1 MGFSAQSDLELI
13 DALRGGDEGAFI
25 ELVDRFHGSMLRL
38 SRSLVSSHSIAEE
51 VVQEAWVGVLLGL
64 GRFEGRASLKTWIFR
79 IVTNIGLRKAERERR
94 SIPFSTVDANG
105 GPAVDPDRF
114 RRGSDRWRGHWVSPP
129 RDWSS
134 IPEEKMLAR
143 ETADHV
149 AAAIANLPSNLRA
162 VITLRDVEGVSS
174 EEACDILSISQANQ
188 RVLLHRAR
196 SRVRAAL
203 EQYIESR

>member
-1 MGFSAQSDLELI
+1 
-13 DALRGGDEGAFI
+13 
-25 ELVDRFHGSMLRL
+25 MLRL

-94 SIPFSTVDANG
+94 SISFSAVDANG

-114 RRGSDRWRGHWVSPP
+114 RHGNDRWPGHWVSEP

-149 AAAIANLPSNLRA
+149 AAAIATLPLNLRA
-162 VITLRDVEGVSS
+162 VIMLRDVEGMSS
-174 EEACDILSISQANQ
+174 EEACDVLSISQSNQ